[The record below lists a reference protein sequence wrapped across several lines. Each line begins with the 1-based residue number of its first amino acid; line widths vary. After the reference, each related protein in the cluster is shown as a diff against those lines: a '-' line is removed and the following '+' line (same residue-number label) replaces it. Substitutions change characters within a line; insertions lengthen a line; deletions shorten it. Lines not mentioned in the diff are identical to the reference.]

1 MPQLPVY
8 TRNSRIQPSG
18 VVRQNTNSVA
28 EGLNEFGRAA
38 ADLAVKWQQTQ
49 NAAES
54 LDGKNKMAAQIQ
66 DLITEANDYNSYQ
79 SPKDIEKKQT
89 EVLDKLHKIVPDI
102 VSGFNTDTN
111 ANSFVRNTE
120 LDVAKT
126 EAQIKGLFRK
136 KYIDNNEANLIVSG
150 DRNRENF
157 ISTGD
162 EAFRNSYIAD
172 LYSSYKNGFIDR
184 ETYTRRKQQTE
195 GWDKYYIYRQAE
207 TDPQGVID
215 NLKAGKYK
223 IKPEEYND
231 VLKGLNS
238 IQTNDELLRKFEESA
253 RQNQGESDTM
263 AFIYGDADY
272 SEKLKYI
279 NDAEMRGNISGSYA
293 QKARRAIK
301 QFRPDGGK
309 TMSEAQNIADVLQRA
324 YDLNEGNFNSTE
336 YLNGIRDLREQIQEA
351 IDTGEITQKDGITL
365 NNQLNQA
372 TRKRISQE
380 TNAVSYQYGKSID
393 YFREQLPPEFQNDA
407 VRNLFYATQDIDDS
421 LPDKEKQKIYR
432 QKAVEVVDAMKAE
445 NRNAAEKILTETQ
458 AEVPE
463 MDIPTMAEK
472 VNLSEADFNRKI
484 EHTAKKYGMTK
495 EQALAEFAKRIK

>member
-1 MPQLPVY
+1 
-8 TRNSRIQPSG
+8 
-18 VVRQNTNSVA
+18 
-28 EGLNEFGRAA
+28 
-38 ADLAVKWQQTQ
+38 
-49 NAAES
+49 
-54 LDGKNKMAAQIQ
+54 
-66 DLITEANDYNSYQ
+66 
-79 SPKDIEKKQT
+79 
-89 EVLDKLHKIVPDI
+89 
-102 VSGFNTDTN
+102 
-111 ANSFVRNTE
+111 
-120 LDVAKT
+120 
-126 EAQIKGLFRK
+126 
-136 KYIDNNEANLIVSG
+136 
-150 DRNRENF
+150 
-157 ISTGD
+157 
-162 EAFRNSYIAD
+162 
-172 LYSSYKNGFIDR
+172 
-184 ETYTRRKQQTE
+184 
-195 GWDKYYIYRQAE
+195 
-207 TDPQGVID
+207 
-215 NLKAGKYK
+215 
-223 IKPEEYND
+223 
-231 VLKGLNS
+231 
-238 IQTNDELLRKFEESA
+238 
-253 RQNQGESDTM
+253 M

-445 NRNAAEKILTETQ
+445 NRSAAEKILTETQ

-463 MDIPTMAEK
+463 MDIPTMAAK

-484 EHTAKKYGMTK
+484 EHTAQKYGMTK

>member
-162 EAFRNSYIAD
+162 ETFRNSYIAD

-309 TMSEAQNIADVLQRA
+309 TMSQAQNIADVLQRA
-324 YDLNEGNFNSTE
+324 YDLNEGGFDSTE
-336 YLNGIRDLREQIQEA
+336 YLNGIRALRS
-351 IDTGEITQKDGITL
+351 EITEAVNNGDISYKDGVSL

-372 TRKRISQE
+372 TRKRVSQE
-380 TNAVSYQYGKSID
+380 TNFISYQFGKSVD
-393 YFREQLPPEFQNDA
+393 MFKEQLPPEYRNDA
-407 VRNLFYATQDIDDS
+407 IRELFYATQDIDDNLS
-421 LPDKEKQKIYR
+421 DKEKQRIYKER
-432 QKAVEVVDAMKAE
+432 AVAVVDKIRNDNRQQAQKVLEDTQVKAADDIVKTLAA
-445 NRNAAEKILTETQ
+445 NRGVDEVTINKDIDET
-458 AEVPE
+458 A
-463 MDIPTMAEK
+463 
-472 VNLSEADFNRKI
+472 R
-484 EHTAKKYGMTK
+484 KYGISREDVINK
-495 EQALAEFAKRIK
+495 LKGSI